1 MVRLN
6 LCIVYYFA
14 PDISSSTG
22 RALRQG
28 RPSKHT
34 SWAGGCFPCSTT
46 CCIRCA
52 HPPRPAL
59 CASPRPALCASP
71 RPGPPRSLSPPPPHP
86 PRPALISPY
95 SLPSFDSRLT
105 PIPPQAPYFGYQR
118 YNTRVDAHN
127 RDSFLAFSEKQH
139 KENMDDFEAIWL
151 LQITKAAAKPA
162 TGRKT
167 TSKSGTVDL
176 IARMQGA
183 PKAAGGRG
191 SSADRSSP
199 PRVPPSPPRSAAA
212 AANGSPARPPQRDP
226 ASRNATPSPARGA
239 TAAAASPARGAAA
252 AAASPGKNT
261 ASAASPRRP

>member
-1 MVRLN
+1 MGWRLFS
-6 LCIVYYFA
+6 LLDYLLHKV
-14 PDISSSTG
+14 
-22 RALRQG
+22 
-28 RPSKHT
+28 
-34 SWAGGCFPCSTT
+34 
-46 CCIRCA
+46 
-52 HPPRPAL
+52 
-59 CASPRPALCASP
+59 CASPRPASVSFPA
-71 RPGPPRSLSPPPPHP
+71 PPPAPA
-86 PRPALISPY
+86 PRPASISPY

-105 PIPPQAPYFGYQR
+105 PLPPQAPYFGYQR

-199 PRVPPSPPRSAAA
+199 ARGPPSPAI
-212 AANGSPARPPQRDP
+212 GSPARPPRQQP
-226 ASRNATPSPARGA
+226 ASSPSPARGA
-239 TAAAASPARGAAA
+239 AAAGASPARGAAA
-252 AAASPGKNT
+252 AAASPGKNS
-261 ASAASPRRP
+261 APAASPRKA

>member
-1 MVRLN
+1 MLDYLLHKV
-6 LCIVYYFA
+6 
-14 PDISSSTG
+14 
-22 RALRQG
+22 
-28 RPSKHT
+28 
-34 SWAGGCFPCSTT
+34 
-46 CCIRCA
+46 CA
-52 HPPRPAL
+52 SPRPAL

-71 RPGPPRSLSPPPPHP
+71 RPASVSFPAPPPPL
-86 PRPALISPY
+86 PRPASISPY

-105 PIPPQAPYFGYQR
+105 PLPPQAPYFGYQR

-199 PRVPPSPPRSAAA
+199 ARAPPSPVRS
-212 AANGSPARPPQRDP
+212 SPARPPRPDP
-226 ASRNATPSPARGA
+226 AATP
-239 TAAAASPARGAAA
+239 SPARGAAA

-261 ASAASPRRP
+261 ASAASPRRA